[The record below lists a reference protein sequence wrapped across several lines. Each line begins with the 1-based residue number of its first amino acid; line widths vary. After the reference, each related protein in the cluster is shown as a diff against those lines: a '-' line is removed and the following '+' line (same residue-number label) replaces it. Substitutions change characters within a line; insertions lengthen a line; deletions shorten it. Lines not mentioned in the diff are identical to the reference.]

1 LFALIVPKPRDNE
14 LIVFHDHLL
23 AGLSFPFDPTMPNF
37 ILQKSSAHTSLFYEA
52 GVVMYTSFHG
62 VEPDVGM

>member
-1 LFALIVPKPRDNE
+1 M
-14 LIVFHDHLL
+14 FHDHFL
-23 AGLSFPFDPTMPNF
+23 AGLSFPFDTTMPNF

-52 GVVMYTSFHG
+52 GVVMYISSQG